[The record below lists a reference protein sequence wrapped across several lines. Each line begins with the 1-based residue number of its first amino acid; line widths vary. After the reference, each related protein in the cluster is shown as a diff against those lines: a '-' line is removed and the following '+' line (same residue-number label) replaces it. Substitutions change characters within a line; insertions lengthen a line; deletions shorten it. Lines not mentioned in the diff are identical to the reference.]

1 MTMGIP
7 NGFSHYKYS
16 TVSLVKAGR
25 NQTSNEKQTK
35 WKKLQASRSKIDS
48 DGSGKL
54 GLKEFNILW
63 SKLQKYQKIY
73 RSIDVDRSGTMNT
86 TEMRK
91 ALEAAGFKLNSQI
104 HQLLV
109 ARFADENYSID
120 FDNFVRCLIRL
131 EIMFKIFKQ
140 MDTENSGVV
149 PLSFDS
155 WMSFTVM

>member
-1 MTMGIP
+1 
-7 NGFSHYKYS
+7 
-16 TVSLVKAGR
+16 
-25 NQTSNEKQTK
+25 
-35 WKKLQASRSKIDS
+35 
-48 DGSGKL
+48 
-54 GLKEFNILW
+54 
-63 SKLQKYQKIY
+63 
-73 RSIDVDRSGTMNT
+73 MNT